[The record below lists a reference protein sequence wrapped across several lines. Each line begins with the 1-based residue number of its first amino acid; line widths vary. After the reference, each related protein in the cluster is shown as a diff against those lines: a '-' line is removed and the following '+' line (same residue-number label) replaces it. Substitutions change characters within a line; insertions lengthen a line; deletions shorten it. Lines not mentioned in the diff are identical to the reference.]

1 MPELPEVEITKRIFS
16 KHLKNTKVTK
26 VDLFKKNLR
35 WEVCEKIKTLFT
47 NSILLEP
54 YRLGKFII
62 VPTNTKIS
70 LIIHLGMTGYLKI
83 NYKKQPLEK
92 HDHIK
97 LTMINKN
104 NEKIFL
110 LFNDTRRF
118 GFIDYCDENSLNKHF
133 LIKNLGVEPLTEE
146 LNKVYLY
153 EKLKQKSISV
163 KVALL
168 DQRIIA
174 GIGNIYASEI
184 LFLSRLHP
192 LFNVK
197 YITNDLAENLCS
209 SIKII
214 LLKAIKKGGTTIQDF
229 KNPDGKLG
237 YFNQELLVYSRE
249 GKRCLICASIIKK
262 ILLSGRSSFFCEK
275 CQSIPTKFLKEL

>member
-1 MPELPEVEITKRIFS
+1 
-16 KHLKNTKVTK
+16 
-26 VDLFKKNLR
+26 
-35 WEVCEKIKTLFT
+35 
-47 NSILLEP
+47 
-54 YRLGKFII
+54 
-62 VPTNTKIS
+62 
-70 LIIHLGMTGYLKI
+70 MTGYLKI
-83 NYKKQPLEK
+83 NYKKKYREK

-97 LTMINKN
+97 LTMINK
-104 NEKIFL
+104 KRKDFL

-118 GFIDYCDENSLNKHF
+118 GFIDYCEENLLNKHF
-133 LIKNLGVEPLTEE
+133 LIKNLGVEPLTKK
-146 LNKVYLY
+146 LNKVYLF
-153 EKLKQKSISV
+153 EKLKQKSVSV

-168 DQRIIA
+168 DQRIVA

-197 YITNDLAENLCS
+197 YITKDLAEKLCS

-229 KNPDGKLG
+229 RNPDGKVG

-262 ILLSGRSSFFCEK
+262 ILLSGRSSFFVK
-275 CQSIPTKFLKEL
+275 NVNLHQQSF